1 MVLLT
6 RFLGYAAYQA
16 KKPRRYMRKGFLDSI
31 QLYVRGGTGGM
42 GLPRYGGVGGR
53 GGHVYATATE
63 ELTLFD
69 VERKYRNKKI
79 IAPHGEEST
88 FKGLLGVMGEDV
100 EIPVPRGVTIFD
112 RNGAVLGDLDKPDSK
127 VIIARGGVG
136 GCEETG
142 WSGQKGEHRVVTL
155 DLKLIADAA
164 LVGFPNA
171 GKSTLLRSV
180 SRAKPK
186 IANYPFTTVRPNLGV
201 VQYPDMRE
209 IAVADLP
216 GLIEGAHVNVGM
228 GHKFLKHLER
238 CKILVFVVDI
248 QGFRLSVHRT
258 FRNCLE
264 TVILLN
270 KELELYKPD
279 LLNMHSILVINKMDT
294 PDAEKKFKEIE
305 PALYDLQSAFDRVS
319 EEIRPEVPLQFNEIL
334 TVSLG
339 LEKQE
344 EIEFV
349 KERIRVNLDKQA
361 EEELKKNEELPGEID
376 VYEKIKKESRRHLP
390 ITI

>member
-1 MVLLT
+1 MVFLT

-16 KKPRRYMRKGFLDSI
+16 KKPRKYMRKGFLDSME
-31 QLYVRGGTGGM
+31 LYVRGGTGGM

-53 GGHVYATATE
+53 GGHVYAIATE
-63 ELTLFD
+63 GQTLYD

-79 IAPHGEEST
+79 VAPNGEPST
-88 FKGLLGVMGEDV
+88 FKGLIGVVGQDV

-127 VIIARGGVG
+127 VIIAHGGAG

-186 IANYPFTTVRPNLGV
+186 VADYPFTTVRPNLGII
-201 VQYPDMRE
+201 QYPDIRE

-248 QGFRLSVHRT
+248 QGFRLSVQRT
-258 FRNCLE
+258 FRSCLE

-279 LLNMHSILVINKMDT
+279 LLSMHSMLVINKMDT
-294 PDAEKKFKEIE
+294 PEADKKFKEIE
-305 PALYDLQSAFDRVS
+305 PALNDLQTAFDNVS
-319 EEIRPEVPLQFNEIL
+319 DELRPEVPLQFNEIL

-339 LEKQE
+339 LGKDE
-344 EIEFV
+344 EIELV

-361 EEELKKNEELPGEID
+361 EEELKKNEELPREAD
-376 VYEKIKKESRRHLP
+376 VYERLKRESRRHLP
-390 ITI
+390 LTV